1 MSWEIRT
8 FIQTFYHRFCQ
19 VKPNLS
25 PSRYSLAISGY
36 NGDFV
41 EIFVTRCSV
50 DNYGNGI
57 GAALGLVM
65 ELQVLHGGQS
75 VKCALIF
82 NWH

>member
-1 MSWEIRT
+1 M
-8 FIQTFYHRFCQ
+8 
-19 VKPNLS
+19 
-25 PSRYSLAISGY
+25 AISGY

-75 VKCALIF
+75 VKYALIF